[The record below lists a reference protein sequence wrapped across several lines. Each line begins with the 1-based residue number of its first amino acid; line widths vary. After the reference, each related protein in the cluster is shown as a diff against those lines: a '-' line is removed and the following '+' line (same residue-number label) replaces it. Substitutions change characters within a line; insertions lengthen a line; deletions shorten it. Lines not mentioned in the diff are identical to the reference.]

1 MNIIVND
8 ILNDRK
14 INDIKDKYI
23 EFANKE
29 SYKTNNILL
38 LVPNNKIKFKYN
50 NLINLNVSEEIN
62 ISTYNSFLIKE
73 VVKFWPIIQQK
84 YNNIINHKV
93 KPSIINS
100 SLSDYILNKIVKEKR
115 TVEGFF
121 NDITASNRNI
131 ASSISFNINKGCQSL
146 IDLNDI
152 GNRIYYSKHNQS
164 KMDRFSYSQMQEI
177 INEYLDLLL
186 KNSTMDNS
194 IAIYLYNEFLLKDEE
209 YVNNL
214 RIRVNYLI
222 VDSLENCTASEVD
235 FIDILL
241 DSVKESYMYINQ
253 TKDYAAFN
261 NVDIKYIKDKLFSKC
276 KFIKN
281 SEINEVNINELFK
294 LNKDIELNQNIQL
307 YSQMLIEAS
316 NKVAEL
322 IKKGYRAKDIAIISP
337 INNTITEY
345 EIKNTLLKNNI
356 GFYSTKQDKRI
367 IDYPYAHALMVASC
381 IFYECEELLNNED
394 YISFISLLLNTNK
407 IRAKK
412 ILSKKLDSD
421 KYNEIINYIR
431 SKKLDDVNIYE
442 FLIKF
447 YIDKLLELQKGK
459 ENVKICKKI
468 IQESENFTENIS
480 LLGINNNNKSKEKIF
495 IEALKSSIKDY
506 YTLLELEDFK
516 DEDLVVLTT
525 PYTYISHNMKSDIQ
539 IWLDIGS
546 NMWSMKSEKEISNVH
561 VLKKSFIEGNIY
573 TDDVEEFYKEYY
585 LKNTIYNLLLNTEKV
600 YAYKSEY
607 TVNGYIQE
615 GSLYGLILKLIDKGD
630 FNENKL

>member
-29 SYKTNNILL
+29 SYKTNNVLL

-50 NLINLNVSEEIN
+50 KLINLKVSEEIN

-84 YNNIINHKV
+84 YNNIVNHKV

-194 IAIYLYNEFLLKDEE
+194 IAIYLYNEFLLKDKE

-214 RIRVNYLI
+214 RRRVNYLI

-241 DSVKESYMYINQ
+241 DSVKESYMYINE

-261 NVDIKYIKDKLFSKC
+261 NVDMKYIKDKLFSKC
-276 KFIKN
+276 NFIKN
-281 SEINEVNINELFK
+281 SEISEVNINELFK

-316 NKVAEL
+316 NKVVEL
-322 IKKGYRAKDIAIISP
+322 INKGYRAKDIAIISP

-412 ILSKKLDSD
+412 ILSKKLESD

-447 YIDKLLELQKGK
+447 YIDKLLELSKGK

-480 LLGINNNNKSKEKIF
+480 LLGINNNKSKEKIF
-495 IEALKSSIKDY
+495 IEALKSSIKDF

-585 LKNTIYNLLLNTEKV
+585 LNNTIYNLILNAEKV

>member
-29 SYKTNNILL
+29 SYKTNNVLL

-50 NLINLNVSEEIN
+50 KLINLNISEEIN

-214 RIRVNYLI
+214 RRRVNYLI

-261 NVDIKYIKDKLFSKC
+261 NVDMKYIKDKLFSKC

-281 SEINEVNINELFK
+281 SEISEVNINELFK

-316 NKVAEL
+316 NKVVEL
-322 IKKGYRAKDIAIISP
+322 INKGYRAKDIAIISP

-447 YIDKLLELQKGK
+447 YIDKLLELPKGK

-480 LLGINNNNKSKEKIF
+480 LLGINNNKSKEKIF

-573 TDDVEEFYKEYY
+573 TDDVEEFYKDYY
-585 LKNTIYNLLLNTEKV
+585 LNNTIYNLLLNAEKV

-615 GSLYGLILKLIDKGD
+615 GNLYGLILKLIDKGD

>member
-29 SYKTNNILL
+29 SYKTNNVLL

-50 NLINLNVSEEIN
+50 KLINLKVSEEIN

-209 YVNNL
+209 YINNL
-214 RIRVNYLI
+214 RSRVSYLI

-241 DSVKESYMYINQ
+241 DSVKESYMYINE

-261 NVDIKYIKDKLFSKC
+261 NIDMKYIKDKLFSKC
-276 KFIKN
+276 NFIKN
-281 SEINEVNINELFK
+281 SEIREVNINELFK
-294 LNKDIELNQNIQL
+294 LNKDIELNQNMQL

-316 NKVAEL
+316 NKVVDL
-322 IKKGYRAKDIAIISP
+322 INKGYRAKDIAIISP

-367 IDYPYAHALMVASC
+367 IDYSYAHALMVASC

-412 ILSKKLDSD
+412 ILSKKLESD
-421 KYNEIINYIR
+421 KYNEIITYIR

-447 YIDKLLELQKGK
+447 YIDKLLELPKGK

-480 LLGINNNNKSKEKIF
+480 LLGINNNKSKEKIF

-525 PYTYISHNMKSDIQ
+525 PYTYLSHNMKSDIQ

-585 LKNTIYNLLLNTEKV
+585 LNNTIYNLLLNTEKV

>member
-29 SYKTNNILL
+29 SYKTNNVLL

-50 NLINLNVSEEIN
+50 KLINLNISEEIN

-214 RIRVNYLI
+214 RRRVNYLI

-241 DSVKESYMYINQ
+241 DSVKESYMYINE

-261 NVDIKYIKDKLFSKC
+261 NVDMKYIKDKLFSKC
-276 KFIKN
+276 NFIKN
-281 SEINEVNINELFK
+281 SEISEVNINELFK

-316 NKVAEL
+316 NKVVEL

-412 ILSKKLDSD
+412 ILSKKLESD

-447 YIDKLLELQKGK
+447 YIDKLLELPKGK

-480 LLGINNNNKSKEKIF
+480 LLGINNNKSKEKIF
-495 IEALKSSIKDY
+495 IEALKSSIKDF

-585 LKNTIYNLLLNTEKV
+585 LNNTIYNLLLNAEKV

>member
-1 MNIIVND
+1 
-8 ILNDRK
+8 
-14 INDIKDKYI
+14 
-23 EFANKE
+23 
-29 SYKTNNILL
+29 
-38 LVPNNKIKFKYN
+38 IKFKYN
-50 NLINLNVSEEIN
+50 KLINLNISEEIN

-214 RIRVNYLI
+214 RRRVNYLI

-241 DSVKESYMYINQ
+241 DSVKESYMYINE

-261 NVDIKYIKDKLFSKC
+261 NVDMKYIKDKLFSKC
-276 KFIKN
+276 NFIKN
-281 SEINEVNINELFK
+281 SEISEVNINELFK

-316 NKVAEL
+316 NKVVEL

-412 ILSKKLDSD
+412 ILSKKLESD

-447 YIDKLLELQKGK
+447 YIDKLLELSKGK

-480 LLGINNNNKSKEKIF
+480 LLGINNNKS
-495 IEALKSSIKDY
+495 
-506 YTLLELEDFK
+506 
-516 DEDLVVLTT
+516 
-525 PYTYISHNMKSDIQ
+525 
-539 IWLDIGS
+539 
-546 NMWSMKSEKEISNVH
+546 
-561 VLKKSFIEGNIY
+561 
-573 TDDVEEFYKEYY
+573 
-585 LKNTIYNLLLNTEKV
+585 
-600 YAYKSEY
+600 
-607 TVNGYIQE
+607 
-615 GSLYGLILKLIDKGD
+615 
-630 FNENKL
+630 

>member
-29 SYKTNNILL
+29 SYKTNNVLL

-50 NLINLNVSEEIN
+50 KLINLNISEEIN

-214 RIRVNYLI
+214 RRRVNYLI

-241 DSVKESYMYINQ
+241 DSVKESYMYINE

-261 NVDIKYIKDKLFSKC
+261 NVDMKYIKDKLFSKC
-276 KFIKN
+276 NFIKN
-281 SEINEVNINELFK
+281 SEISEVNINELFK

-316 NKVAEL
+316 NKVVEL

-412 ILSKKLDSD
+412 ILSKKLESD

-447 YIDKLLELQKGK
+447 YIDKLLELPKGK

-480 LLGINNNNKSKEKIF
+480 LLGINNNKSKEKIF

-573 TDDVEEFYKEYY
+573 TDDVEEFYKDYY
-585 LKNTIYNLLLNTEKV
+585 LNNTIYNLLLNAEKV

>member
-1 MNIIVND
+1 MNIIVKD

-29 SYKTNNILL
+29 SYKTNNVLL

-50 NLINLNVSEEIN
+50 KLINLNISEEIN

-209 YVNNL
+209 YINNL
-214 RIRVNYLI
+214 RRRMNYLI

-261 NVDIKYIKDKLFSKC
+261 NVDMKYTKDKLFSKC

-281 SEINEVNINELFK
+281 SETSEVNTSELFK
-294 LNKDIELNQNIQL
+294 LNKDIELNQNTQL

-316 NKVAEL
+316 NKVVEL
-322 IKKGYRAKDIAIISP
+322 INKGYRAKDIAIISP

-447 YIDKLLELQKGK
+447 YIDKLLELSKGK

-480 LLGINNNNKSKEKIF
+480 LLGINNNKSKEKIF

-561 VLKKSFIEGNIY
+561 VLKKSFTEGNIY

-585 LKNTIYNLLLNTEKV
+585 LNNTIYNLLLNTEKV

>member
-29 SYKTNNILL
+29 SYKTNNVLL

-50 NLINLNVSEEIN
+50 KLINLKVSEEIN

-84 YNNIINHKV
+84 YNNIVNHKV

-146 IDLNDI
+146 IDLNNI

-194 IAIYLYNEFLLKDEE
+194 IAIYLYNEFLLKDKE

-214 RIRVNYLI
+214 RRRVNYLI

-241 DSVKESYMYINQ
+241 DSVKESYMYINE

-261 NVDIKYIKDKLFSKC
+261 NVDMKYIKDKLFSKC
-276 KFIKN
+276 NFIKN
-281 SEINEVNINELFK
+281 SEISEVNINELFK

-316 NKVAEL
+316 NKVVEL

-412 ILSKKLDSD
+412 ILSKKLESD

-447 YIDKLLELQKGK
+447 YIDKLLELSKGK

-480 LLGINNNNKSKEKIF
+480 LLGINNNKSKEKIF
-495 IEALKSSIKDY
+495 IEALKSSIKDF

-525 PYTYISHNMKSDIQ
+525 PYTYISHNMKNDMQ

-573 TDDVEEFYKEYY
+573 TEDIEEFYKEYY

>member
-29 SYKTNNILL
+29 SYKTNNVLL

-50 NLINLNVSEEIN
+50 KLINLKVSEEIN

-152 GNRIYYSKHNQS
+152 GNRIYYSKYNQS

-214 RIRVNYLI
+214 RRRVNYLI

-241 DSVKESYMYINQ
+241 DSVKESYMYINE

-261 NVDIKYIKDKLFSKC
+261 NVDMKYIKDKLFSKC
-276 KFIKN
+276 NFIKN
-281 SEINEVNINELFK
+281 SEISEVNINELFK

-316 NKVAEL
+316 NKVVEL

-412 ILSKKLDSD
+412 ILSKKLESD

-447 YIDKLLELQKGK
+447 YIDKLLELPKGK
-459 ENVKICKKI
+459 GNVKICKKI

-480 LLGINNNNKSKEKIF
+480 LLGINNNKSKEKIF

-525 PYTYISHNMKSDIQ
+525 PYTYLSHNMKSDIQ

-585 LKNTIYNLLLNTEKV
+585 LNNTIYNLLLNTEKV

>member
-23 EFANKE
+23 ELANKE

-50 NLINLNVSEEIN
+50 KLINLKVSEEIN

-214 RIRVNYLI
+214 RRRVNYLI

-235 FIDILL
+235 FIDTLL

-261 NVDIKYIKDKLFSKC
+261 NVDMKYIKDKLFDKC

-281 SEINEVNINELFK
+281 SEASEVNISELFK

-307 YSQMLIEAS
+307 YSQMLIEVS
-316 NKVAEL
+316 NKVVEL
-322 IKKGYRAKDIAIISP
+322 INKGYRAKDIAIISP

-345 EIKNTLLKNNI
+345 EIKNILLKNNI

-367 IDYPYAHALMVASC
+367 VDYPYAHALMVASC

-394 YISFISLLLNTNK
+394 YINFISLLLNTNK

-412 ILSKKLDSD
+412 VLSKKLESD
-421 KYNEIINYIR
+421 KYNKIINYIR
-431 SKKLDDVNIYE
+431 SKKSDDVNIYE

-447 YIDKLLELQKGK
+447 YIDKLLELPKGK

-480 LLGINNNNKSKEKIF
+480 LLGINNNKSKEKIF
-495 IEALKSSIKDY
+495 VEALKSSIKDY

-525 PYTYISHNMKSDIQ
+525 PYTYISHNMKNDIQ

-573 TDDVEEFYKEYY
+573 TEDIEEFYKEYY

-607 TVNGYIQE
+607 TINGYIQE

>member
-50 NLINLNVSEEIN
+50 KLINLKISEEIN

-164 KMDRFSYSQMQEI
+164 KMDRSSYSQMQEI

-209 YVNNL
+209 YVNSL
-214 RIRVNYLI
+214 RRRVNYLI
-222 VDSLENCTASEVD
+222 VDSLENCTASEVE

-261 NVDIKYIKDKLFSKC
+261 NVDMKYIKDKLFSKC

-281 SEINEVNINELFK
+281 SETSEVNISEIFK
-294 LNKDIELNQNIQL
+294 LNKDIELNQNMQL
-307 YSQMLIEAS
+307 YSQMLIDAS
-316 NKVAEL
+316 NEVVDL
-322 IKKGYRAKDIAIISP
+322 INKGYRAKDIAIILP

-412 ILSKKLDSD
+412 ILSKKLESD
-421 KYNEIINYIR
+421 KYNEIISYIG

-447 YIDKLLELQKGK
+447 YIDKLLELPKGK

-480 LLGINNNNKSKEKIF
+480 LLGINNNKSKEKIF

-573 TDDVEEFYKEYY
+573 TEDIEEFYKEYY

>member
-29 SYKTNNILL
+29 SYKTNNVLL

-50 NLINLNVSEEIN
+50 KLINLKVSEEIN

-84 YNNIINHKV
+84 YNNIVNHKV

-152 GNRIYYSKHNQS
+152 GNRIYYSKYNQS

-214 RIRVNYLI
+214 RRRVNYLI

-241 DSVKESYMYINQ
+241 DSVKESYMYINE

-261 NVDIKYIKDKLFSKC
+261 NVDMKYIKDKLFSKC
-276 KFIKN
+276 NFIKN
-281 SEINEVNINELFK
+281 SEISEVNINELFK

-316 NKVAEL
+316 NKVVEL

-412 ILSKKLDSD
+412 ILSKKLESD

-447 YIDKLLELQKGK
+447 YIDKLLELPKGK

-480 LLGINNNNKSKEKIF
+480 LLGINNNKSKEKIF

-561 VLKKSFIEGNIY
+561 VLKSLLL
-573 TDDVEEFYKEYY
+573 KETYILMM
-585 LKNTIYNLLLNTEKV
+585 LKNFI
-600 YAYKSEY
+600 KS
-607 TVNGYIQE
+607 I
-615 GSLYGLILKLIDKGD
+615 I
-630 FNENKL
+630 

>member
-50 NLINLNVSEEIN
+50 KLINLKISEEIN

-115 TVEGFF
+115 TVEDFF

-209 YVNNL
+209 YLNSL
-214 RIRVNYLI
+214 RRRVNYLI

-261 NVDIKYIKDKLFSKC
+261 NVDMKYIKDKLFSKC
-276 KFIKN
+276 NFIKN
-281 SEINEVNINELFK
+281 SEISEVNISELFK

-316 NKVAEL
+316 NEVVDL
-322 IKKGYRAKDIAIISP
+322 INKGYRAKDIAIISP

-381 IFYECEELLNNED
+381 IFYECEELLNSED

-412 ILSKKLDSD
+412 ILSKKLESD
-421 KYNEIINYIR
+421 KYSEIINYIR
-431 SKKLDDVNIYE
+431 SKKLDDINIYE

-447 YIDKLLELQKGK
+447 YIDKLLELPKGT

-480 LLGINNNNKSKEKIF
+480 LLGINNDKSKEKIF

-573 TDDVEEFYKEYY
+573 TEDIEEFYKEYY
-585 LKNTIYNLLLNTEKV
+585 LNNTIYNLLSNTEKV

>member
-23 EFANKE
+23 EFANKD
-29 SYKTNNILL
+29 SYKTNNVLL

-50 NLINLNVSEEIN
+50 KLINLNISEEIN

-115 TVEGFF
+115 NVEGFF

-209 YVNNL
+209 YVNSL
-214 RIRVNYLI
+214 RRRVNYLI

-261 NVDIKYIKDKLFSKC
+261 NVDMKYIKDKLFSKC

-281 SEINEVNINELFK
+281 SEISEVNISELLK
-294 LNKDIELNQNIQL
+294 LNKDIELNQNMQL

-316 NKVAEL
+316 NKVVEL
-322 IKKGYRAKDIAIISP
+322 INKGYRAKDIAIISP

-407 IRAKK
+407 IRSKK
-412 ILSKKLDSD
+412 ILSKKLESD

-447 YIDKLLELQKGK
+447 YIDKLLQLPKGK

-480 LLGINNNNKSKEKIF
+480 LLGINNNKSKEKIF

-585 LKNTIYNLLLNTEKV
+585 LNNTIYNLLLNTEKV

-615 GSLYGLILKLIDKGD
+615 GSLYGVILKLIDKGD

>member
-29 SYKTNNILL
+29 SYKTNNVLL

-50 NLINLNVSEEIN
+50 KLINLKVSEEIN

-186 KNSTMDNS
+186 KNSTIDNS

-214 RIRVNYLI
+214 RRRVNYLI

-241 DSVKESYMYINQ
+241 DSVKESYMYINE

-261 NVDIKYIKDKLFSKC
+261 NVDMKYIKDKLFSKC
-276 KFIKN
+276 NFIKN
-281 SEINEVNINELFK
+281 SEISEVNINELFK

-316 NKVAEL
+316 NKVVEL

-412 ILSKKLDSD
+412 ILSKKLESD

-447 YIDKLLELQKGK
+447 YIDKLLELPKGK

-480 LLGINNNNKSKEKIF
+480 LLGINNNKSKEKIF

-585 LKNTIYNLLLNTEKV
+585 LNNTIYNLLLNAEKV

>member
-50 NLINLNVSEEIN
+50 KLINLKVSEEIN

-186 KNSTMDNS
+186 KNSTIDNS

-214 RIRVNYLI
+214 RRRVNYLI

-235 FIDILL
+235 FIDTLL

-261 NVDIKYIKDKLFSKC
+261 NVDMKYIKDKLFDKC

-281 SEINEVNINELFK
+281 SEASEVNISELFK

-307 YSQMLIEAS
+307 YSQMLIEVS
-316 NKVAEL
+316 NKVVEL
-322 IKKGYRAKDIAIISP
+322 INKGYRAKDIAIISP

-345 EIKNTLLKNNI
+345 EIKNILLKNNI

-394 YISFISLLLNTNK
+394 YINFISLLLNTNK

-412 ILSKKLDSD
+412 VLSKKLESD

-431 SKKLDDVNIYE
+431 SKKSDDVNIYE

-447 YIDKLLELQKGK
+447 YIDKLLELPKGK

-480 LLGINNNNKSKEKIF
+480 LLGINNNKSKEKIF

-525 PYTYISHNMKSDIQ
+525 PYTYISHNMKNDIQ

-573 TDDVEEFYKEYY
+573 TEDIEEFYKEYY

>member
-8 ILNDRK
+8 ILNNRK

-50 NLINLNVSEEIN
+50 KLINLKVSEEIN

-214 RIRVNYLI
+214 RRRVNYLI

-235 FIDILL
+235 FIEVLL
-241 DSVKESYMYINQ
+241 DSVKESYMYINH

-261 NVDIKYIKDKLFSKC
+261 NVDMKYIKDKLFSKC
-276 KFIKN
+276 KFTKN
-281 SEINEVNINELFK
+281 SETSEVNISELLK
-294 LNKDIELNQNIQL
+294 LNKYIELNQNIQL

-316 NKVAEL
+316 NKVVEL
-322 IKKGYRAKDIAIISP
+322 INKGYRAKDIAIISP
-337 INNTITEY
+337 INNAITEY

-367 IDYPYAHALMVASC
+367 IDYPYAHALMVALC

-412 ILSKKLDSD
+412 ILSKKLESD

-447 YIDKLLELQKGK
+447 YIDKLLELPKGK

-480 LLGINNNNKSKEKIF
+480 LLGINDNKSKEKIF

-561 VLKKSFIEGNIY
+561 VLKKSFIEGNMY

-585 LKNTIYNLLLNTEKV
+585 LKNTIYNLILNTEKV

>member
-50 NLINLNVSEEIN
+50 KLINLKVSEEIN

-214 RIRVNYLI
+214 RRRVNYLI

-235 FIDILL
+235 FIDTLL
-241 DSVKESYMYINQ
+241 NSVKESYMYINQ

-261 NVDIKYIKDKLFSKC
+261 NVDMKYIKDKLFDKC

-281 SEINEVNINELFK
+281 SEASEVNISELFK

-307 YSQMLIEAS
+307 YSQMLIEVS
-316 NKVAEL
+316 NKVVEL
-322 IKKGYRAKDIAIISP
+322 INKGYRAKDIAIISP

-345 EIKNTLLKNNI
+345 EIKNILLKNNI

-367 IDYPYAHALMVASC
+367 VDYPYAHALMVASC

-394 YISFISLLLNTNK
+394 YINFISLLLNTNK

-412 ILSKKLDSD
+412 VLSKKLESD

-431 SKKLDDVNIYE
+431 SKKSDDVNIYE

-447 YIDKLLELQKGK
+447 YIDKLLELPKGK

-480 LLGINNNNKSKEKIF
+480 LLGINNNKSKEKIF

-573 TDDVEEFYKEYY
+573 TEDIEEFYKEYY

-607 TVNGYIQE
+607 TINGYIQE

>member
-29 SYKTNNILL
+29 SYKTNNVLL

-50 NLINLNVSEEIN
+50 KLINLNISEEIN

-214 RIRVNYLI
+214 RRRVNYLI

-241 DSVKESYMYINQ
+241 DSVKESYMYINE

-261 NVDIKYIKDKLFSKC
+261 NVDMKYIKDKLFSKC
-276 KFIKN
+276 NFIKN
-281 SEINEVNINELFK
+281 SEISEVNINELFK

-316 NKVAEL
+316 NKVVEL
-322 IKKGYRAKDIAIISP
+322 INKGYRAKDIAIISP

-412 ILSKKLDSD
+412 ILSKKLESD

-447 YIDKLLELQKGK
+447 YIDKLLELPKGK

-480 LLGINNNNKSKEKIF
+480 LLGINNNKSKEKIF

-561 VLKKSFIEGNIY
+561 VLKKSFIEGNMY
-573 TDDVEEFYKEYY
+573 TDDVEEFYKDYY
-585 LKNTIYNLLLNTEKV
+585 LNNTIYNLLLNAEKV

>member
-50 NLINLNVSEEIN
+50 KLINLNVSEEIN

-100 SLSDYILNKIVKEKR
+100 SLNDYILNKIVKEKR

-131 ASSISFNINKGCQSL
+131 ASSISFNINKGCQSV

-152 GNRIYYSKHNQS
+152 GNRIYHSKQNQS

-214 RIRVNYLI
+214 RRRVNYLI

-261 NVDIKYIKDKLFSKC
+261 NVDMKYIKDKLFSKC

-281 SEINEVNINELFK
+281 SETSEVNISELFK

-316 NKVAEL
+316 NKVVEL
-322 IKKGYRAKDIAIISP
+322 INKGYRAKDIAIISP
-337 INNTITEY
+337 INNTIAEY

-412 ILSKKLDSD
+412 VLSKKLESD

-431 SKKLDDVNIYE
+431 SKKSDDVNIYE

-447 YIDKLLELQKGK
+447 YIDKLLELPKGK

-480 LLGINNNNKSKEKIF
+480 LLEINNNKSKEKIF

-525 PYTYISHNMKSDIQ
+525 PYTYISHNMKNYIQ

-573 TDDVEEFYKEYY
+573 TEDIEEFYKEYY

>member
-23 EFANKE
+23 ELANKE

-50 NLINLNVSEEIN
+50 KLINLKVSEEIN

-209 YVNNL
+209 YVNDL
-214 RIRVNYLI
+214 RGRVNYLI

-235 FIDILL
+235 FIDTLL

-261 NVDIKYIKDKLFSKC
+261 NVDMKYIKDKLFDKC

-281 SEINEVNINELFK
+281 SEASEVNISELFK

-307 YSQMLIEAS
+307 YSQMLIEVS
-316 NKVAEL
+316 NKVVDL
-322 IKKGYRAKDIAIISP
+322 INKGYRAKDIAIISP

-345 EIKNTLLKNNI
+345 EIKNILLKNNI

-367 IDYPYAHALMVASC
+367 VDYPYAHALMVASC

-394 YISFISLLLNTNK
+394 YINFISLLLNTNK

-412 ILSKKLDSD
+412 VLSKKLESD

-431 SKKLDDVNIYE
+431 SKKSDDVNIYE

-447 YIDKLLELQKGK
+447 YIDKLLELPKGK

-480 LLGINNNNKSKEKIF
+480 LLGINNNKSKEKIF

-525 PYTYISHNMKSDIQ
+525 PYTYISHNMKNDIQ

-573 TDDVEEFYKEYY
+573 TEDIEEFYKEYY

>member
-29 SYKTNNILL
+29 SYKTNNTLL

-50 NLINLNVSEEIN
+50 KLINLNISEEIN

-152 GNRIYYSKHNQS
+152 GNRIYYSKYNQS

-214 RIRVNYLI
+214 RRRVNYLI
-222 VDSLENCTASEVD
+222 VDSLENCTASEVE

-261 NVDIKYIKDKLFSKC
+261 NVDMKYIKDKLFSKC

-281 SEINEVNINELFK
+281 SETSEVNISELFK

-316 NKVAEL
+316 NKVVEL
-322 IKKGYRAKDIAIISP
+322 INKGYRAKDIAIISP

-367 IDYPYAHALMVASC
+367 VDYPYAHALMVASC

-407 IRAKK
+407 IRSKK
-412 ILSKKLDSD
+412 ILSKKLESD

-447 YIDKLLELQKGK
+447 YIDKLLELPKGK

-480 LLGINNNNKSKEKIF
+480 LLGINNNKSKEKIF

-525 PYTYISHNMKSDIQ
+525 SYTYISHNMKSDIQ

>member
-29 SYKTNNILL
+29 SYKTNNVLL

-50 NLINLNVSEEIN
+50 KLINLKVSEEIN

-84 YNNIINHKV
+84 YNNIVNHKV

-214 RIRVNYLI
+214 RRRVNYLI

-241 DSVKESYMYINQ
+241 DSVKESYMYINE

-261 NVDIKYIKDKLFSKC
+261 NVDMKYIKDKLFSKC
-276 KFIKN
+276 NFIKN
-281 SEINEVNINELFK
+281 SEISEVNINELFK

-316 NKVAEL
+316 NKVVEL

-394 YISFISLLLNTNK
+394 YMSFISLLLNTNK

-412 ILSKKLDSD
+412 ILSKKLESD

-447 YIDKLLELQKGK
+447 YIDKLLELSKGK

-480 LLGINNNNKSKEKIF
+480 LLGINNNKSKEKIF
-495 IEALKSSIKDY
+495 IEALKSSIKDF

-585 LKNTIYNLLLNTEKV
+585 LNNTIYNLLLNAEKV

>member
-29 SYKTNNILL
+29 SYKTNNVLL

-50 NLINLNVSEEIN
+50 KLINLNISEEIN

-214 RIRVNYLI
+214 RRRVNYLI

-241 DSVKESYMYINQ
+241 DSVKESYMYINE

-261 NVDIKYIKDKLFSKC
+261 NVDMKYIKDKLFSKC
-276 KFIKN
+276 NFIKN
-281 SEINEVNINELFK
+281 SEISEVNINELFK

-316 NKVAEL
+316 NKVVEL

-412 ILSKKLDSD
+412 ILSKKLESD

-447 YIDKLLELQKGK
+447 YIDKLLELPKGK

-480 LLGINNNNKSKEKIF
+480 LLGINNNKSKEKIF

-573 TDDVEEFYKEYY
+573 TDDIEEFYKEYY
-585 LKNTIYNLLLNTEKV
+585 LNNTIYNLLLNAEKV

>member
-29 SYKTNNILL
+29 SYKTNNVLL

-50 NLINLNVSEEIN
+50 KLINLKVSEEIN

-214 RIRVNYLI
+214 RRRVNYLI

-241 DSVKESYMYINQ
+241 DSVKESYMYINE

-261 NVDIKYIKDKLFSKC
+261 NVDMKYIKDKLFSKC
-276 KFIKN
+276 NFIKN
-281 SEINEVNINELFK
+281 SEISEVNINELFK

-316 NKVAEL
+316 NKVVEL

-412 ILSKKLDSD
+412 ILSKKLESD

-447 YIDKLLELQKGK
+447 YIDKLLELSKGK

-480 LLGINNNNKSKEKIF
+480 LLGINNNKSKEKIF
-495 IEALKSSIKDY
+495 IEALKSSIKDF

-585 LKNTIYNLLLNTEKV
+585 LNNTIYNLLLNAEKV

>member
-29 SYKTNNILL
+29 SYKTNNVLL

-50 NLINLNVSEEIN
+50 KLINLNISEEIN

-214 RIRVNYLI
+214 RRRVNYLI

-261 NVDIKYIKDKLFSKC
+261 NVDMKYIKDKLFSKC

-281 SEINEVNINELFK
+281 SEISEVNISELFK
-294 LNKDIELNQNIQL
+294 LNKDIVLNQNMQL

-316 NKVAEL
+316 NKVVEL
-322 IKKGYRAKDIAIISP
+322 INKGYRAKDIAIISP

-367 IDYPYAHALMVASC
+367 IDYPYANALMVASC

-447 YIDKLLELQKGK
+447 YIDKLLELPKGK

-480 LLGINNNNKSKEKIF
+480 LLGINNNKSKEKIF

-573 TDDVEEFYKEYY
+573 TDDVEEFYKDYY
-585 LKNTIYNLLLNTEKV
+585 LNNTIYNLLLNAEKV

-615 GSLYGLILKLIDKGD
+615 GNLYGLILKLIDKGD

>member
-1 MNIIVND
+1 MVND

-29 SYKTNNILL
+29 SYKTNNVLL

-50 NLINLNVSEEIN
+50 KLINLKVSEEIN

-164 KMDRFSYSQMQEI
+164 KMDRFSYSQMQGI

-214 RIRVNYLI
+214 RRRVNYLI

-241 DSVKESYMYINQ
+241 DSVKELYMYINQ

-261 NVDIKYIKDKLFSKC
+261 NVDMRYIKDKLFSKC

-281 SEINEVNINELFK
+281 SETSEVNISELFK
-294 LNKDIELNQNIQL
+294 LNKDIELNQNMQL

-322 IKKGYRAKDIAIISP
+322 INKGYRAKNIAIISP

-447 YIDKLLELQKGK
+447 YIDKLLELPKGK

-480 LLGINNNNKSKEKIF
+480 LLGINNNKSKEKIF

-585 LKNTIYNLLLNTEKV
+585 LNNTIYNLLLNAEKV

>member
-29 SYKTNNILL
+29 SYKTNNVLL

-50 NLINLNVSEEIN
+50 KLINLNISEEIN

-84 YNNIINHKV
+84 YNNIVNHKV

-214 RIRVNYLI
+214 RRRVNYLI

-241 DSVKESYMYINQ
+241 DSVKESYMYINE

-261 NVDIKYIKDKLFSKC
+261 NVDMKYIKDKLFSKC
-276 KFIKN
+276 NFIKN
-281 SEINEVNINELFK
+281 SEISEVNINELFK

-316 NKVAEL
+316 NKVVEL

-412 ILSKKLDSD
+412 ILSKKLESD

-447 YIDKLLELQKGK
+447 YIDKLLELPNGK

-480 LLGINNNNKSKEKIF
+480 LLGINNNKSKEKIF
-495 IEALKSSIKDY
+495 IEALKSSIKDF

-561 VLKKSFIEGNIY
+561 VLKKSFVEGNIY
-573 TDDVEEFYKEYY
+573 TEDIEEFYKDYY
-585 LKNTIYNLLLNTEKV
+585 LNNTIYNLLLNAEKV

>member
-50 NLINLNVSEEIN
+50 KLINLNISEEIN

-214 RIRVNYLI
+214 RRRVNYLI

-241 DSVKESYMYINQ
+241 DSVKESYMYINE

-261 NVDIKYIKDKLFSKC
+261 NVDMKYIKDKLFSKC
-276 KFIKN
+276 NFIKN
-281 SEINEVNINELFK
+281 SEISEVNINELFK

-316 NKVAEL
+316 NKVVEL

-394 YISFISLLLNTNK
+394 YMSFISLLLNTNK

-447 YIDKLLELQKGK
+447 YIDKLLELPNGK

-480 LLGINNNNKSKEKIF
+480 LLGINNNKSKEKIF

-561 VLKKSFIEGNIY
+561 VLKKSFVEGNIY
-573 TDDVEEFYKEYY
+573 TEDIEEFYKDYY
-585 LKNTIYNLLLNTEKV
+585 LNNTIYNLLLNTKKV

>member
-29 SYKTNNILL
+29 SYKTNNVLL

-50 NLINLNVSEEIN
+50 KLINLKVSEEIN

-152 GNRIYYSKHNQS
+152 GNRIYYSKYNQS

-214 RIRVNYLI
+214 RRRVNYLI

-241 DSVKESYMYINQ
+241 YSVKESYMYINE

-261 NVDIKYIKDKLFSKC
+261 NVDMKYIKDKLFSKC
-276 KFIKN
+276 NFIKN
-281 SEINEVNINELFK
+281 SEISEVNINELFK

-316 NKVAEL
+316 NKVVEL

-412 ILSKKLDSD
+412 ILSKKLESD

-447 YIDKLLELQKGK
+447 YIDKLLELSKGK

-480 LLGINNNNKSKEKIF
+480 LLGINNNKSKEKIF
-495 IEALKSSIKDY
+495 IEALKSSIKDF

-585 LKNTIYNLLLNTEKV
+585 LNNTIYNLLLNAEKV

>member
-50 NLINLNVSEEIN
+50 KLINLKVSEEIN

-164 KMDRFSYSQMQEI
+164 KMDRFSYRQMQEI

-194 IAIYLYNEFLLKDEE
+194 IAIYLYNEFLVKDEG

-214 RIRVNYLI
+214 RGRVNYLI

-235 FIDILL
+235 FIDTLL

-261 NVDIKYIKDKLFSKC
+261 NVDMKYIKDKLFDKC

-281 SEINEVNINELFK
+281 SEASEVNISELFK

-307 YSQMLIEAS
+307 YSQMLIEVS
-316 NKVAEL
+316 NKVVEL
-322 IKKGYRAKDIAIISP
+322 INKGYRAKDIAIISP

-345 EIKNTLLKNNI
+345 EIKNILLKNNI

-367 IDYPYAHALMVASC
+367 VDYPYAHALMVASC

-394 YISFISLLLNTNK
+394 YINFISLLLNTNK

-412 ILSKKLDSD
+412 LLSKKLESD

-431 SKKLDDVNIYE
+431 SKKSDDVNIYE

-447 YIDKLLELQKGK
+447 YIDKLLELPKGK

-480 LLGINNNNKSKEKIF
+480 LLGINNNKSKEKIF

-525 PYTYISHNMKSDIQ
+525 PYTYISHNMKNDIQ

-573 TDDVEEFYKEYY
+573 TEDIEEFYKEYY

>member
-29 SYKTNNILL
+29 SYKTNNVLL

-50 NLINLNVSEEIN
+50 KLINLKVSEEIN

-152 GNRIYYSKHNQS
+152 GNRIYYSKYNQS

-214 RIRVNYLI
+214 RRRVNYLI

-261 NVDIKYIKDKLFSKC
+261 NVDMKYIKDKLFSKC

-281 SEINEVNINELFK
+281 SETSEVNISELFK

-316 NKVAEL
+316 NKVVEL
-322 IKKGYRAKDIAIISP
+322 INKGYRAKDIAIISP

-407 IRAKK
+407 IRSKK
-412 ILSKKLDSD
+412 ILSKKLESD

-447 YIDKLLELQKGK
+447 YIDKLLELPKGK

-480 LLGINNNNKSKEKIF
+480 LLGINNNKSKEKIF

-585 LKNTIYNLLLNTEKV
+585 LNNTIYNLLLNTEKV

>member
-29 SYKTNNILL
+29 SYKTNNVLL

-50 NLINLNVSEEIN
+50 KLINLKVSEEIN

-214 RIRVNYLI
+214 RRRVNYLI

-241 DSVKESYMYINQ
+241 DSVKESYMYINE

-261 NVDIKYIKDKLFSKC
+261 NVDMKYIKDKLFSKC
-276 KFIKN
+276 NFIKN
-281 SEINEVNINELFK
+281 SEISEVNINELFK

-316 NKVAEL
+316 NKVVEL

-412 ILSKKLDSD
+412 ILSKKLESD

-447 YIDKLLELQKGK
+447 YIDKLLELPKGK

-480 LLGINNNNKSKEKIF
+480 LLGINNNKSKEKIF

-585 LKNTIYNLLLNTEKV
+585 LNNTIYNLLLNTEKV

>member
-29 SYKTNNILL
+29 SYKTNNVLL

-50 NLINLNVSEEIN
+50 KLINLNISEEIN

-214 RIRVNYLI
+214 RRRVNYLI

-261 NVDIKYIKDKLFSKC
+261 NVDMKYIKDKLFSKC

-281 SEINEVNINELFK
+281 SEISEVNINELFK

-316 NKVAEL
+316 NKVVEL

-447 YIDKLLELQKGK
+447 YIDKLLELPKGK

-480 LLGINNNNKSKEKIF
+480 LLGINNNKSKEKIF

-585 LKNTIYNLLLNTEKV
+585 LNNTIYNLLLNAEKV

>member
-29 SYKTNNILL
+29 SYKTNNVLL

-50 NLINLNVSEEIN
+50 KLINLKVSEEIN

-84 YNNIINHKV
+84 YNNIVNHKV

-214 RIRVNYLI
+214 RRRVNYLI

-261 NVDIKYIKDKLFSKC
+261 NVDMKYIKDKLFSKC

-281 SEINEVNINELFK
+281 SEISEVNISELFK
-294 LNKDIELNQNIQL
+294 LNKDIVLNQNMQL

-316 NKVAEL
+316 NKVVEL
-322 IKKGYRAKDIAIISP
+322 INKGYRAKDIAIISP

-447 YIDKLLELQKGK
+447 YIDKLLELPKGK

-480 LLGINNNNKSKEKIF
+480 LLGINNNKSKEKIF

-573 TDDVEEFYKEYY
+573 TDDVEEFYKDYY
-585 LKNTIYNLLLNTEKV
+585 LNNTIYNLLLNAEKV

-615 GSLYGLILKLIDKGD
+615 GNLYGLILKLIDKGD

>member
-29 SYKTNNILL
+29 SYKTNNVLL

-50 NLINLNVSEEIN
+50 KLINLKVSEEIN
-62 ISTYNSFLIKE
+62 ISTYNSFLTKE

-115 TVEGFF
+115 TIEGFF

-214 RIRVNYLI
+214 RRRVNYLI

-261 NVDIKYIKDKLFSKC
+261 NVDMKYIKDKLFSKC

-281 SEINEVNINELFK
+281 SETSEVNISELFK

-316 NKVAEL
+316 NKVVEL
-322 IKKGYRAKDIAIISP
+322 INKGYRAKDIAIISP

-412 ILSKKLDSD
+412 ILSKKLESD

-447 YIDKLLELQKGK
+447 YIDKLLELPKGK

-480 LLGINNNNKSKEKIF
+480 LLGINNNKSKEKIF

>member
-1 MNIIVND
+1 M
-8 ILNDRK
+8 LNDRK

-29 SYKTNNILL
+29 SYKTNNVLL

-50 NLINLNVSEEIN
+50 KLINLNISEEIN

-214 RIRVNYLI
+214 RRRVNYLI

-241 DSVKESYMYINQ
+241 DSVKESYMYINE

-261 NVDIKYIKDKLFSKC
+261 NVDMKYIKDKLFSKC
-276 KFIKN
+276 NFIKN
-281 SEINEVNINELFK
+281 SEISEVNINELFK

-316 NKVAEL
+316 NKVVEL

-412 ILSKKLDSD
+412 ILSKKLESD

-447 YIDKLLELQKGK
+447 YIDKLLELSKGK

-480 LLGINNNNKSKEKIF
+480 LLGINNNKSKEKIF
-495 IEALKSSIKDY
+495 IEALKSSIKDF

-585 LKNTIYNLLLNTEKV
+585 LNNTIYNLLLNAEKV

>member
-23 EFANKE
+23 ELANKE

-50 NLINLNVSEEIN
+50 KLINLKVSEEIN

-214 RIRVNYLI
+214 RRRVNYLI

-235 FIDILL
+235 FIDTLL

-261 NVDIKYIKDKLFSKC
+261 NVDMKYIKDKLFDKC

-281 SEINEVNINELFK
+281 SEASEVNISELFK

-316 NKVAEL
+316 NKVVDL
-322 IKKGYRAKDIAIISP
+322 INKGYRAKDIAIISP

-345 EIKNTLLKNNI
+345 EIKNILLKNNI

-367 IDYPYAHALMVASC
+367 VDYPYAHALMVASC

-394 YISFISLLLNTNK
+394 YINFISLLLNTNK

-412 ILSKKLDSD
+412 VLSKKLESD

-431 SKKLDDVNIYE
+431 SKKSDDVNIYE

-447 YIDKLLELQKGK
+447 YIDKLLELPKGK

-480 LLGINNNNKSKEKIF
+480 LLGINNNKSKEKIF
-495 IEALKSSIKDY
+495 VEALKSSIKDY

-525 PYTYISHNMKSDIQ
+525 PYTYISHNMKNDIQ

-573 TDDVEEFYKEYY
+573 TEDIEEFYKEYY

>member
-29 SYKTNNILL
+29 SYKTNNTLL

-50 NLINLNVSEEIN
+50 KLINLNISEEIN

-152 GNRIYYSKHNQS
+152 GNRIYYSKYNQS

-214 RIRVNYLI
+214 RRRVNYLI
-222 VDSLENCTASEVD
+222 VDSLENCTASEVE

-261 NVDIKYIKDKLFSKC
+261 NVDMKYIKDKLFSKC

-281 SEINEVNINELFK
+281 SETSEVNISELFK

-316 NKVAEL
+316 NKVVEL
-322 IKKGYRAKDIAIISP
+322 INKGYRAKDIAIISP

-367 IDYPYAHALMVASC
+367 VDYPYAHALMVASC

-407 IRAKK
+407 IRSKK
-412 ILSKKLDSD
+412 ILSKKLESD

-447 YIDKLLELQKGK
+447 YIDKLLELPKGK

-480 LLGINNNNKSKEKIF
+480 LLGINNNKSKEKIF

-525 PYTYISHNMKSDIQ
+525 SYTYISHNMKSDIQ

-585 LKNTIYNLLLNTEKV
+585 LKNIIYNLLLNTEKV